1 MRELKKVI
9 HYLTINVI
17 YVLNIIILGQIQEI
31 LVQKLFHHFIVA
43 YWQIDNAYVNY
54 YKILDL
60 PTLMSEVLTPNLNYV
75 DSGTYTSTENVWDNE
90 FVLPNMLITSPG
102 KGFKF

>member
-1 MRELKKVI
+1 MVMQ
-9 HYLTINVI
+9 HLTINVI
-17 YVLNIIILGQIQEI
+17 YVQKIIILGLIQEI

-43 YWQIDNAYVNY
+43 YKQIDNAYVNNY
-54 YKILDL
+54 RILDL
-60 PTLMSEVLTPNLNYV
+60 PTLMSEVLQPNLNYV
-75 DSGTYTSTENVWDNE
+75 DTGTYTSTENVWDND